1 MYILEATTAKLMQPS
16 LEKVFKKIKLKGL
29 HFSKL
34 FWAIVRIV
42 TPAFRFPSFLKFFP
56 HL

>member
-42 TPAFRFPSFLKFFP
+42 TPAFRFPF
-56 HL
+56 